1 MENEKKNE
9 KENKIELTADQEEAM
24 KLLKSG
30 RNVFVTGEA
39 GTGKSTLIN
48 EYRKYLEE
56 NKIEHIVC
64 APTGIAAINV
74 GGATLHRTFGAP
86 IGFISEDECN
96 KRKKEDDVIKNAKV
110 IIIDEISMCRW
121 DLFDYVTSYINQ
133 MCRGEGWCNGKQI
146 VVVGDFLQL
155 PPVISGKEK
164 QFFAGTGG
172 FAFEGRTWKKC
183 RFRTVYLHR
192 IVRQSDETFIHAL
205 NQARI
210 GDPNCISYFNM
221 RVSPYDEDAVTLC
234 AKNITADEI
243 NNRRLY
249 EQPGE
254 EKCYTASFKGDA
266 KKGDF
271 NGTESLRLKVGARV
285 MAIANDVKEERYAN
299 GSMGTVTDL
308 GDESVEV
315 EWDNGLVSQVG
326 VNKWDK
332 NKYEVSEKTVTEEV
346 YNKKTGE
353 VEEKKRKKKVI
364 STEVTGE
371 IRQIPLRLGYAITIH
386 KSQGNT
392 FDALNVDLSE
402 VFQEGQAYVAI
413 SRCASPSGLHL
424 KKPVWPAV
432 FMPVEDVN
440 AFYNE
445 CEREEHRIRQ
455 AEAEAEAI
463 REAAQNGVK
472 AECAI
477 AVDRKTA
484 DMISAGAQTAGMNVQ
499 DYLRNLV
506 QGHSGN

>member
-1 MENEKKNE
+1 MME
-9 KENKIELTADQEEAM
+9 KEIKLTEDQEEAM

-30 RNVFVTGEA
+30 KNIFVTGEA

-48 EYRKYLEE
+48 EYIKYLEE
-56 NKIEHIVC
+56 NKIEHVVC

-86 IGFISEDECN
+86 IGYISEDECN
-96 KRKKEDDVIKNAKV
+96 KRKAENDVIRNAKV

-121 DLFDYVTSYINQ
+121 DLFDYVTSCINQ
-133 MCRGEGWCNGKQI
+133 MCRGEGWCSGKQI

-192 IVRQSDETFIHAL
+192 IVRQSDESFIRAL

-210 GDPNCISYFNM
+210 GDPECISYFNM
-221 RVSPYDEDAVTLC
+221 RVSPYEKDAITLC
-234 AKNITADEI
+234 AKNATADAI
-243 NNRRLY
+243 NNQRLY
-249 EQPGE
+249 EQPGR
-254 EKCYTASFKGDA
+254 EKCYMATFKGDA
-266 KKGDF
+266 KKSDF
-271 NGTESLRLKVGARV
+271 NGTEELRLKEGARV

-299 GSMGTVTDL
+299 GSMGTVTDMS
-308 GDESVEV
+308 DEGVEV
-315 EWDNGLVSQVG
+315 EWDNGFTSFVKE
-326 VNKWDK
+326 NKWDK
-332 NKYEVSEKTVTEEV
+332 KKYEVSEQTVTEQV

-353 VEEKKRKKKVI
+353 IEEKSKKKKVI
-364 STEVTGE
+364 DTEVTGE

-413 SRCASPSGLHL
+413 SRCSNPAGLHL
-424 KKPVWPAV
+424 KKAIWPAV
-432 FMPVEDVN
+432 FMPVDAVN

-445 CEREEHRIRQ
+445 CEAEEHRIRQ
-455 AEAEAEAI
+455 AEAKAKAI
-463 REAAQNGVK
+463 REAARNGIK
-472 AECAI
+472 AECAV
-477 AVDRKTA
+477 AVDKETA
-484 DMISAGAQTAGMNVQ
+484 DLISTNAQALGMNSSE
-499 DYLRNLV
+499 YIRRLV
-506 QGHSGN
+506 HDHCGN